1 MVARRDPSMMEL
13 HRIKLTDM
21 ARRTMA
27 HRQIEHLVEVA
38 VVEGPIP
45 TH

>member
-1 MVARRDPSMMEL
+1 MVARRDLAVIEL
-13 HRIKLTDM
+13 IRIKVADM
-21 ARRTMA
+21 GGCTMA

-38 VVEGPIP
+38 VVEGAIP